1 MNDMKQLKTLI
12 TLFLLVI
19 GTSISWAQDDEA
31 SIPKRTA
38 TWNWKDGV
46 PAGIYAESNLENT
59 KGYVHSDDNPASLKL
74 EVDATGGSFTAVK
87 SGIVYYAKLTNNC
100 KIKVPVRRAE
110 DKVTIT
116 CQSKYNY
123 KIGNATVNKQTY
135 TYNVSASDAAQGYVL
150 ITAIGEVQFHQIE
163 VVQNKFSSDFPMIS
177 LNCRGWASFTS
188 LIPGYVVKLPSTAT
202 AYVAT
207 DVFPDEGDYGS
218 VMLTKVDRFGYGEGV
233 FIHGDA
239 YAEVYP
245 TTVQGTS
252 TVPKSDNL
260 TVGCT
265 DNVDLTYESCAY
277 VIATKGADEEA
288 GFYYVNTDITV
299 PAGKA
304 YLYNPY
310 AKTRMSRANALKITF
325 ADGSE
330 ATGIESLFA
339 GAQKDETPAVF
350 YNLSGQK
357 VDKNYKGIVIGTD
370 GKKYVK

>member
-1 MNDMKQLKTLI
+1 MKHCKILI
-12 TLFLLVI
+12 TLFLFVI
-19 GTSISWAQDDEA
+19 GTSVSWAQSDET
-31 SIPKRTA
+31 SVPKRTA
-38 TWNWKDGV
+38 TWNWKNGV
-46 PAGIYAESNLENT
+46 PSSIFEETNLENA
-59 KGYVHSDDNPASLKL
+59 KGYVHSEDDPASLKL

-87 SGIVYYAKLTNNC
+87 SETVYYAKLTNNC

-135 TYNVSASDAAQGYVL
+135 IYNVSASDAAQGYVL

-163 VVQNKFSSDFPMIS
+163 VVQNKFSSNLPKIT

-207 DVFPDEGDYGS
+207 AVYPDDYDYGS

-245 TTVQGTS
+245 TAVQGTS

-265 DNVDLTYESCAY
+265 DDVDLTYESCAY
-277 VIATKGADEEA
+277 VIATKGDDEEA
-288 GFYYVNTDITV
+288 GFYYVNSDVTV

-304 YLYNPY
+304 YLYDPY
-310 AKTRMSRANALKITF
+310 GEAYARALEIRF
-325 ADGSE
+325 DDGEE
-330 ATGIESLFA
+330 ATGIESLFT
-339 GAQKDETPAVF
+339 GAQKTEVPTVF

-357 VDKNYKGIVIGTD
+357 VGEDYKGIVIGND